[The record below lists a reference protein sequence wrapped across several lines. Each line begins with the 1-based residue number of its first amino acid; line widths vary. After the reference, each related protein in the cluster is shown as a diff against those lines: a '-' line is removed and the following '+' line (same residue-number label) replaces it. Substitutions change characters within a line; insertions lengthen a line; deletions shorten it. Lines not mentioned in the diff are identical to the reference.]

1 MAGIHSENLVRR
13 AVLSEL
19 VSAPFSRGNA
29 IFTGKWSQSAYKTQ
43 LAAYKFLKFREFLDV
58 SRC

>member
-13 AVLSEL
+13 AVMSEL

-29 IFTGKWSQSAYKTQ
+29 IFTGKWIQSPFKTQ
-43 LAAYKFLKFREFLDV
+43 LAAYRVLKYRDFLDV